1 MHDFNIFQVKS
12 SSCFPEFEP
21 SRTLEVRKPETQ
33 ALEHIRARTQVLQW
47 KRKLDTQLPI
57 RDAGSQRCWGGIF
70 RAVSA
75 LAQASKES
83 QHISILPSEVW
94 LDQTG
99 CRVGS
104 SGGLQEQLED
114 RQFFSRFGH
123 QLGRGVSEVGGVG
136 CGFEVAVQGLVF
148 RKHAVPV
155 RDKVCLLLI
164 SKNTHNLSSDMQNTT
179 PHMDLQASTTI
190 IISAIASHNHCDR
203 FITRF

>member
-1 MHDFNIFQVKS
+1 MYFKS
-12 SSCFPEFEP
+12 SRVPAFRSLSHLGRWRFESPKPKLLNTFELALRCFSGSE
-21 SRTLEVRKPETQ
+21 SLTLSFRFAMLGRK
-33 ALEHIRARTQVLQW
+33 
-47 KRKLDTQLPI
+47 
-57 RDAGSQRCWGGIF
+57 DAGVAKMP